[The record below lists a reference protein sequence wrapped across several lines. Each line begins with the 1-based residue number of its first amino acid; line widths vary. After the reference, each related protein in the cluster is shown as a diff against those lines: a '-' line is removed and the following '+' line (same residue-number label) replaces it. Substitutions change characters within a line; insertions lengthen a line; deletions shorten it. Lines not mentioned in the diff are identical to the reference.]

1 LALHEQHIPC
11 QVFESRK
18 SDASELA
25 SGVVLTP
32 NGLSVLSALNVFD
45 RIKSRCWKSEFRTY
59 KNDKDETTRKALIA
73 NEELYGYKNHRLY
86 RRLLLA
92 EMKLMLD
99 ERHVPII
106 YEAKFEGILTDNQ
119 DGVKFQV
126 DGKEENAAML
136 IGADGIYSSIRNFL
150 CPGTIPEYT
159 GVVGVLSHIDR
170 STVAWPYDDYE
181 KACTIQGKPGAI
193 FMIPEV
199 EDGSEIMVGMQV
211 KYFDQSRAA
220 WEALAA
226 DQDKM
231 ADFYRNAYDEWN
243 STARSIIDSVCA
255 HKETLYLWPFLK
267 MPKLD
272 RWFSDTGHVI
282 IIGDAAHAVP
292 PSSGQGVNQALEDV
306 YSLTQLLNSG
316 KDLFE
321 TLRFWQERRQKR
333 IDAVYDWAT
342 HGSNVRRLPQAER
355 DKLVREGNMKY
366 SSSSQDVDD
375 MRWLYQ
381 HGLDEAIGSWVQAQG

>member
-1 LALHEQHIPC
+1 M
-11 QVFESRK
+11 
-18 SDASELA
+18 
-25 SGVVLTP
+25 
-32 NGLSVLSALNVFD
+32 FD

-99 ERHVPII
+99 ERRVPVI

-126 DGKEENAAML
+126 DGKEEKAAML
-136 IGADGIYSSIRNFL
+136 IGADGIYSSVRNFL
-150 CPGTIPEYT
+150 SPGTIPEYT

-170 STVAWPYDDYE
+170 STVAWPYVDYE

-231 ADFYRNAYDEWN
+231 ADFYRNAYDEWH

-255 HKETLYLWPFLK
+255 HKETLYLWPFLR

-306 YSLTQLLNSG
+306 YSLTLLLNSG

-321 TLRFWQERRQKR
+321 TLRFWQEIRQKR

-342 HGSNVRRLPQAER
+342 HGSNVQRLPQAKRE
-355 DKLVREGNMKY
+355 KLVQEGNMKY
-366 SSSSQDVDD
+366 SASSQDVDD
-375 MRWLYQ
+375 MRCLYQ
-381 HGLDEAIGSWVQAQG
+381 HGLDETIGSWVQAQG